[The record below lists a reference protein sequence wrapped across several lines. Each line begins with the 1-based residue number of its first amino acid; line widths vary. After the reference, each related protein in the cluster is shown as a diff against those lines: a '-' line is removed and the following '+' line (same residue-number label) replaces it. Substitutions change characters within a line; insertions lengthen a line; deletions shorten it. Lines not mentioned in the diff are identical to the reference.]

1 MSDAI
6 VQAARRWIGT
16 PYHHQQS
23 QYGVGTD
30 CLGLIRGIWREVIGP
45 EPEVVPLY
53 SCDWGETGAE
63 EILQLAT
70 MRHLI
75 AKSLAEPALGDVIL
89 FRMRRGCIAKHL
101 GVQVKIGAAPSFVH
115 AYSGH
120 CVTESP
126 LSQAWARKIVARF
139 LFPLER

>member
-6 VQAARRWIGT
+6 VQAVLRWIGT
-16 PYHHQQS
+16 PYQHQQS

-30 CLGLIRGIWREVIGP
+30 CLGLIRGLWREVIGP
-45 EPEVVPLY
+45 EPEVVPSYLR
-53 SCDWGETGAE
+53 DWGETGAE

-101 GVQVKIGAAPSFVH
+101 GVQVQIGAAPSFVH

-139 LFPLER
+139 QFPLER

>member
-6 VQAARRWIGT
+6 VQAALRWIGT
-16 PYHHQQS
+16 PYQHQQS

-30 CLGLIRGIWREVIGP
+30 CLGLIRGLWREVIGP
-45 EPEVVPLY
+45 EPEVVPSY
-53 SCDWGETGAE
+53 SRDWGETGAE

-101 GVQVKIGAAPSFVH
+101 GVQVQIGAAPSFVH

-139 LFPLER
+139 QFPLER

>member
-16 PYHHQQS
+16 PYQHQQS
-23 QYGVGTD
+23 HCGVGAD

-53 SCDWGETGAE
+53 SHDWGETGAE

-75 AKSLAEPALGDVIL
+75 TKPLAEPAIGDVLL

-101 GVQVKIGAAPSFVH
+101 GVQVQTGAAPSFVH

-139 LFPLER
+139 QFPSER

>member
-1 MSDAI
+1 MDP
-6 VQAARRWIGT
+6 VVTEARRWIGT

-75 AKSLAEPALGDVIL
+75 AKSLAEPDLGDVIL

-101 GVQVKIGAAPSFVH
+101 GVQVQIGAAPSFVH

>member
-101 GVQVKIGAAPSFVH
+101 GVQVQIGAAPSFVH

>member
-101 GVQVKIGAAPSFVH
+101 GVQVQIGAAPSFVH

-139 LFPLER
+139 QFPLER